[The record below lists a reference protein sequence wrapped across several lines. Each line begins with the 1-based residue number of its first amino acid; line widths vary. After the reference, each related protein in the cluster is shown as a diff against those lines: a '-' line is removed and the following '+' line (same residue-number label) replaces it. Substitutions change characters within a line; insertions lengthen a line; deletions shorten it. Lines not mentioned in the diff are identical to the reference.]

1 MVTPNIAFDFG
12 TLPRDYGDVRAEARS
27 CRSAAALFD
36 FSFMSR
42 LRIEGSGASALIAKL
57 TARRVDDLPS
67 GRIRYAPRIDDA
79 GHVLG
84 DLTIWRLDAD
94 CFEVFSGTHAQVAD
108 VMAFAG
114 PMVSVRE
121 LGSDTAILAVQG
133 PGSLRA
139 LCAAGLSESLRE
151 LSYFSHMSASIAGV
165 PCRIGRLGYTGERG
179 FEIVLPRDARETVWT
194 QLAEHARPAGFAAAD
209 LLRIEAGF
217 ILFSNELR
225 FPVSPRELG
234 LDRFAG
240 DPADRTAAQ
249 NPEQR
254 VRLLCFRAMSDFEPI
269 LWQPSH
275 SDASF
280 PPSSGEIVVTSAC
293 RSILTGG
300 VLGLGYALA
309 GPEVPPLRDASGRF
323 RDICEVSLPF
333 YDPTKRIPRGAWSA
347 DLSPDRGSLHSF
359 Q

>member
-1 MVTPNIAFDFG
+1 MVKGTFDILA
-12 TLPRDYGDVRAEARS
+12 LPRDFGDVHAEART

-42 LRIEGSGASALIAKL
+42 LRIEGSGASGLIAKSMP
-57 TARRVDDLPS
+57 RRVDDLPS
-67 GRIRYAPRIDDA
+67 GRIRYALRMDHA

-108 VMAFAG
+108 VKAFAG
-114 PMVSVRE
+114 PMVSVRD

-217 ILFSNELR
+217 ILFNNAPQ

-234 LDRFAG
+234 LDRIAG
-240 DPADRTAAQ
+240 HPADRTAAQ

-275 SDASF
+275 S
-280 PPSSGEIVVTSAC
+280 
-293 RSILTGG
+293 
-300 VLGLGYALA
+300 
-309 GPEVPPLRDASGRF
+309 
-323 RDICEVSLPF
+323 
-333 YDPTKRIPRGAWSA
+333 GA
-347 DLSPDRGSLHSF
+347 
-359 Q
+359 

>member
-1 MVTPNIAFDFG
+1 MVKGTFD
-12 TLPRDYGDVRAEARS
+12 TLALPRDFGDVQGEAAS

-42 LRIEGSGASALIAKL
+42 LRIEGSGASGLIAKL
-57 TARRVDDLPS
+57 MPRRVDDLPP
-67 GRIRYAPRIDDA
+67 GRIRYALRIDHA

-108 VMAFAG
+108 VKAFAG
-114 PMVSVRE
+114 PAVSVRE

-139 LCAAGLSESLRE
+139 LGAAGVSGPLRE
-151 LSYFSHMSASIAGV
+151 LPYFAHMSASIAGV

-179 FEIVLPRDARETVWT
+179 FEIVLPRDAREAIWT
-194 QLAEHARPAGFAAAD
+194 LLAEHARPAGFAAAD

-234 LDRFAG
+234 LDRFAAH
-240 DPADRTAAQ
+240 PADRTAAQ

-269 LWQPSH
+269 LWQPSY

-300 VLGLGYALA
+300 VLGLGYALP

-347 DLSPDRGSLHSF
+347 DLSPDRSSLHSF

>member
-1 MVTPNIAFDFG
+1 MVKGTFD
-12 TLPRDYGDVRAEARS
+12 TLALPRDFGDVQGEAAS

-42 LRIEGSGASALIAKL
+42 LRIEGSGASGLIAKL
-57 TARRVDDLPS
+57 MPRRVDDLPS
-67 GRIRYAPRIDDA
+67 GRIRYAPRIDQA

-108 VMAFAG
+108 VKAFAG

-139 LCAAGLSESLRE
+139 LCAAGLSGRLRD
-151 LSYFSHMSASIAGV
+151 LPYFAHMSASIAGV

-179 FEIVLPRDARETVWT
+179 FEIVLPRDAREPIWAL
-194 QLAEHARPAGFAAAD
+194 LAEHARPAGFAAAD

-240 DPADRTAAQ
+240 HRADRTAAQ
-249 NPEQR
+249 HPQQR
-254 VRLLCFRAMSDFEPI
+254 VHLLCFRAMSDFEPI

-280 PPSSGEIVVTSAC
+280 PPSSSDIVVTSAC